1 VSKLESVAKNIESR
15 RGKIDHFK
23 KISRVYKE
31 RTFFHVHS
39 IMYMEFISN
48 EYNIEPRSIE

>member
-1 VSKLESVAKNIESR
+1 MSSQNIKFR
-15 RGKIDHFK
+15 RGEIDHYK
-23 KISRVYKE
+23 KISKVNKE